1 MMDENQKLI
10 DINKDLESKGIN
22 LRIEKRGKVLNIRGS
37 LPDKKNPNLLKVQRI
52 SLKIPCEINGLEDA
66 RKAIELIN
74 YQLKKNQFTWSHW
87 IKEKPIS
94 SIKSNNINL
103 GNEIENFK
111 KVFFSDTSKSK
122 SPASMIST
130 WQSAYK
136 PYMNRLIKISNKSSL
151 NLNEDL
157 LLKILLS
164 YKENSRSRQQCGI
177 AISSLARYLN
187 LELPENWKQL
197 QSGYG
202 IHESNFRKLPSDDEI
217 ITNFNLIPNPKW
229 KFVFGLMATYGLR
242 NHEVFFCDLSCLKKN
257 GDKILRV
264 FPKTKTGEHQVWPF
278 HPEWV
283 SLFGLDNKTDTNSLL
298 PNIKTDLQETTL
310 QHIGRRVS
318 EQFRRYKI
326 SFTPYDL
333 RHAWAVRT
341 ILIGLPNTVA
351 AKMMGHSVSIHTK
364 TYHHWIT
371 RRDQQIAVD
380 SALSRSTINNT
391 NNYYL

>member
-10 DINKDLESKGIN
+10 DINHDLELKGIN

-37 LPDKKNPNLLKVQRI
+37 LPDKKSQSFSKVQRI
-52 SLKIPCEINGLEDA
+52 SLKLPCNINGLEEA
-66 RKAIELIN
+66 KKAIELIDF
-74 YQLKKNQFTWSHW
+74 QLKKSQFCWSHW
-87 IKEKPIS
+87 IKERAIS
-94 SIKSNNINL
+94 SPNNYKIEVR
-103 GNEIENFK
+103 NEIESFK
-111 KVFFSDTSKSK
+111 KKFFSDTSRSK
-122 SPASMIST
+122 SRAGMIST

-136 PYMNRLIKISNKSSL
+136 PYMNRLIVISNKSTL
-151 NLNEDL
+151 KLNEDL

-177 AISSLARYLN
+177 ALSALAKHLK
-187 LELPENWKQL
+187 LELPVNWKQL

-202 IHESNFRKLPSDDEI
+202 IHESNFRELPSDEEI
-217 ITNFNLIPNPKW
+217 INSFKLIPNPKW
-229 KFVFGLMATYGLR
+229 RFVFGLMATYGLR
-242 NHEVFFCDLSCLKKN
+242 NHEVFFSDLSCLKKS

-264 FPKTKTGEHQVWPF
+264 YPNTKTGEHQVWPF

-283 SLFGLDNKTDTNSLL
+283 DLFELDHITDTSDLL
-298 PNIKTDLQETTL
+298 PSIKTNLKDTTL

-371 RRDQQIAVD
+371 KRDQQLAVD
-380 SALSRSTINNT
+380 SALSRGTINKKE
-391 NNYYL
+391 

>member
-1 MMDENQKLI
+1 MDENQKLI
-10 DINKDLESKGIN
+10 DINQDLESKGIN

-37 LPDKKNPNLLKVQRI
+37 LPDKKSHNLSKIQRI
-52 SLKIPCEINGLEDA
+52 SLKLPHNINGLEEA
-66 RKAIELIN
+66 RKAIELIDF
-74 YQLKKNQFTWSHW
+74 QLKKNQFSWSNW
-87 IKEKPIS
+87 IKEKTITTTKTN
-94 SIKSNNINL
+94 KSVVS
-103 GNEIENFK
+103 NEIESFK
-111 KVFFSDTSKSK
+111 RQFFSDTSRSK
-122 SPASMIST
+122 SPAGMIST

-136 PYMNRLIKISNKSSL
+136 PYLNRLIGESNKSALKL
-151 NLNEDL
+151 NDDL
-157 LLKILLS
+157 LVKILLS
-164 YKENSRSRQQCGI
+164 YKKNSRSRQQCGI
-177 AISSLARYLN
+177 ALGALARYLK

-202 IHESNFRKLPSDDEI
+202 IHESNFRELPSDEEI
-217 ITNFNLIPNPKW
+217 IDSFKLIPNPKW
-229 KFVFGLMATYGLR
+229 RFVFGLMATYGLR
-242 NHEVFFCDLSCLKKN
+242 NHEVFFSDLSCLKKS
-257 GDKILRV
+257 GDRILRV
-264 FPKTKTGEHQVWPF
+264 FPNTKTGEHQVWPF

-283 SLFGLDNKTDTNSLL
+283 GLFELDNKINTSDLL
-298 PNIKTDLQETTL
+298 PDIQTDLKVTTL

-380 SALSRSTINNT
+380 SALSKVKF
-391 NNYYL
+391 

>member
-1 MMDENQKLI
+1 MDENQKLI
-10 DINKDLESKGIN
+10 DINQSLESKGIN

-37 LPDKKNPNLLKVQRI
+37 LPDKASPSLSKVQRI
-52 SLKIPCEINGLEDA
+52 SLKLPHNSIGLEEA
-66 RKAIELIN
+66 KKAIELIDF
-74 YQLKKNQFTWSHW
+74 QLKKNQFSWSQW
-87 IKEKPIS
+87 IKDKTNLS
-94 SIKSNNINL
+94 TKKKQNNVVV
-103 GNEIENFK
+103 EIESFK
-111 KVFFSDTSKSK
+111 KDFFSDTSKSK
-122 SPASMIST
+122 SPSGMIST

-136 PYMNRLIKISNKSSL
+136 PYMNRLIGVSNKSRL
-151 NLNEDL
+151 KLDENLLIE
-157 LLKILLS
+157 ILLS
-164 YKENSRSRQQCGI
+164 YKKNSRSRQQCGI
-177 AISSLARYLN
+177 ALSALARHLN
-187 LELPENWKQL
+187 FKLPDNWKQL

-202 IHESNFRKLPSDDEI
+202 IHESNFRKLPNDDEI
-217 ITNFNLIPNPKW
+217 VNSFKLIPNPKW
-229 KFVFGLMATYGLR
+229 RFVFGLMATYGLR
-242 NHEVFFCDLSCLKKN
+242 NHEVFFSDLSCLKKD
-257 GDKILRV
+257 GDKIVRV
-264 FPKTKTGEHQVWPF
+264 FPNTKTGEHQVWPF

-283 SLFGLDNKTDTNSLL
+283 GLFELDKTTDTSNLL
-298 PNIKTDLQETTL
+298 PSIKKDLKDTTL

-380 SALSRSTINNT
+380 SALSRSTFNTKNN
-391 NNYYL
+391 

>member
-1 MMDENQKLI
+1 MDENQKLLN
-10 DINKDLESKGIN
+10 INQDLASKGIK
-22 LRIEKRGKVLNIRGS
+22 LRIEKRGNNLNIRGP
-37 LPDKKNPNLLKVQRI
+37 LPDKKFPNLSKVQRI
-52 SLKIPCEINGLEDA
+52 SLQLRYDINGLEEA
-66 RKAIELIN
+66 KKALELIVF
-74 YQLKKNQFTWSHW
+74 QLKKSQFDWSHW
-87 IKEKPIS
+87 IKVKKDRSTLKNKIL
-94 SIKSNNINL
+94 INH
-103 GNEIENFK
+103 EIDSFK
-111 KVFFSDTSKSK
+111 EEFFSDTSKSK
-122 SPASMIST
+122 SPASNIST

-136 PYMNRLIKISNKSSL
+136 PYINRLIEISNRNSL
-151 NLNEDL
+151 RLNKEL

-177 AISSLARYLN
+177 ALSALARHLD

-202 IHESNFRKLPSDDEI
+202 IHQSNFRELPSDQKI
-217 ITNFNLIPNPKW
+217 INSFKLIPNPKW
-229 KFVFGLMATYGLR
+229 RFVYGLMATYGLR
-242 NHEVFFCDLSCLKKN
+242 NHEVFFSDLSCLKKN

-278 HPEWV
+278 HPEWI
-283 SLFGLDNKTDTNSLL
+283 SLFELDNINQSINPL
-298 PNIKTDLQETTL
+298 PEIKTDLNNTTL

-318 EQFRRYKI
+318 EQFRRYKL

-371 RRDQQIAVD
+371 RRDQQVAVD
-380 SALSRSTINNT
+380 SALSRIKK
-391 NNYYL
+391 